1 MKKVLLG
8 LTLIYMLTSCEEK
21 LPSNIEGK
29 VHSVEF
35 QNRFADEFDST
46 ILSMDKNSIDNL
58 SYDSLQTLIWEEEY
72 YQKNCKEA
80 KKELEDILK
89 YNVKYSDH
97 PRIKTLH
104 ERLKYSNYD
113 LWWKNMDYIRDNY
126 NYIDYKKLGI
136 FKKIGIIDEKPK
148 YGRV

>member
-8 LTLIYMLTSCEEK
+8 LTLIYMLTSCKEK

-29 VHSVEF
+29 VYSVEF
-35 QNRFADEFDST
+35 QNRCAGEFDST
-46 ILSMDKNSIDNL
+46 ILSMNKNSIDNL
-58 SYDSLQTLIWEEEY
+58 SYDSLQTLIWKEEHHEE
-72 YQKNCKEA
+72 NCKEA

-97 PRIKTLH
+97 PRIKTLY

-126 NYIDYKKLGI
+126 NYINYKKL
-136 FKKIGIIDEKPK
+136 GIIDEKPK
-148 YGRV
+148 YNRV